1 YKVYRLTPTAN
12 QFALLKVYRNLP
24 GFEFWN
30 EPHKVGAYLDMMVSP
45 SQQSHFLDFLEEQKM
60 HHTVLFENLQTAID
74 AEELHQRLAIKKPRA
89 ISFDQYYRYDDFF
102 ECYTDQQLLARIGIQ
117 LPNLVTLQ
125 SIGKSYEGRDM
136 IVIKISSGGSGSR
149 PAILID
155 GGIHAREWIAP
166 AMALYIINQ
175 LVENN
180 AANSDLTDAVDWY
193 ILPVLN
199 PDGYEYSFTSGKSFR
214 GRIVCGERLDL
225 LQVSLAVQEL
235 METEILDSIGW
246 QMTAIPIMETRSN
259 KFYSSFPNIEVGASD
274 YPCYEDYGGE
284 EAFSEIETQNLRDFA
299 LSNKD
304 QIKLYLT
311 FHSYGGYLL
320 YPWGYTSDLPSDW
333 RTLQDLAEQADDAH
347 VAAGGESYS
356 IGTSTNV
363 LYAAAGG
370 SDDYMK
376 GVAGVALSY
385 TVELTDTWYG
395 FELPASMIEPTVT
408 RFFAAVRV
416 FGNYVKNN
424 F

>member
-1 YKVYRLTPTAN
+1 MRLLLLVAFLSVAFASRVSYEGYKVYRLTPTAN

-74 AEELHQRLAIKKPRA
+74 AEELHQRLAVKKPRA
-89 ISFDQYYRYDDFF
+89 ISFDQYYRYDDINSYLQ
-102 ECYTDQQLLARIGIQ
+102 ELASNY
-117 LPNLVTLQ
+117 PNLVTLQ

-199 PDGYEYSFTSGKSFR
+199 PDGYEYSFTSDRMWRK
-214 GRIVCGERLDL
+214 
-225 LQVSLAVQEL
+225 
-235 METEILDSIGW
+235 
-246 QMTAIPIMETRSN
+246 TRSPTSI
-259 KFYSSFPNIEVGASD
+259 SSCPGVDGNRNFGFHWMEVGASD